1 VKIVID
7 DVYVLARVRP
17 QGRVD
22 PEEDERVD
30 QATKQEKLKRAEEV
44 DSATSQVAASGGDE
58 SESRT
63 WYIDSGERANGD
75 WQLSSRNAN
84 TLSGR

>member
-7 DVYVLARVRP
+7 DVYVLARARP

-44 DSATSQVAASGGDE
+44 DQATAQVANSGGDE
-58 SESRT
+58 SEST
-63 WYIDSGERANGD
+63 NSFHCAG
-75 WQLSSRNAN
+75 
-84 TLSGR
+84 GRGRKGRGM